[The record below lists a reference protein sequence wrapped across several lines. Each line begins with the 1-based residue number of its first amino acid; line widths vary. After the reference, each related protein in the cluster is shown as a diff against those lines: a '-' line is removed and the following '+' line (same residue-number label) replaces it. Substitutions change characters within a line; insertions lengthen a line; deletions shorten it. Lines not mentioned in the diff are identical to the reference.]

1 MNFRAVSITTR
12 VRVSTLRVG
21 YHNKLNQGGVQ
32 MIYEFRTYEATPG
45 NLPALNKHLEVAAGL
60 FKKHGLGVMGFWT
73 EEVGTGGQVNYMW
86 VYEDL
91 EERQKKLASFG
102 SDPDWRKQVAEET
115 AWAGFRSRRLVEAAA
130 LLLLVLVLALGVL
143 VLRLLVV
150 MGRVFSFK
158 V

>member
-1 MNFRAVSITTR
+1 MRLLDVARNRAN
-12 VRVSTLRVG
+12 G
-21 YHNKLNQGGVQ
+21 
-32 MIYEFRTYEATPG
+32 F
-45 NLPALNKHLEVAAGL
+45 PARL
-60 FKKHGLGVMGFWT
+60 
-73 EEVGTGGQVNYMW
+73 
-86 VYEDL
+86 L

>member
-1 MNFRAVSITTR
+1 M
-12 VRVSTLRVG
+12 
-21 YHNKLNQGGVQ
+21 
-32 MIYEFRTYEATPG
+32 
-45 NLPALNKHLEVAAGL
+45 
-60 FKKHGLGVMGFWT
+60 
-73 EEVGTGGQVNYMW
+73 
-86 VYEDL
+86 
-91 EERQKKLASFG
+91 
-102 SDPDWRKQVAEET
+102 AEEA